1 MDRVTASGP
10 GSCAACALCVRIS
23 GARFAAVLAVILMLP
38 AGVIA
43 AENSSATQAMQLARD
58 LGFRV
63 REEPLGDLPGG
74 ACAVGGKR
82 QILLNAAHPSSQR
95 LDTLLEILAVDP
107 GVAGQPVSHLLESRL
122 RRHRS
127 DH

>member
-1 MDRVTASGP
+1 VAP
-10 GSCAACALCVRIS
+10 
-23 GARFAAVLAVILMLP
+23 AVDEV
-38 AGVIA
+38 
-43 AENSSATQAMQLARD
+43 AEPVSDTLGLLEEAMQLARD

-74 ACAVGGKR
+74 ACSVGGKR

-107 GVAGQPVSHLLESRL
+107 GVADQPVSHLLESRL
-122 RRHRS
+122 RRHSS
-127 DH
+127 DR

>member
-1 MDRVTASGP
+1 MAR
-10 GSCAACALCVRIS
+10 AAGGDAE
-23 GARFAAVLAVILMLP
+23 AVSETLGLL
-38 AGVIA
+38 
-43 AENSSATQAMQLARD
+43 EEAMQLARD

-95 LDTLLEILAVDP
+95 LDTLLEILAGDP
-107 GVAGQPVSHLLESRL
+107 GVADQPVSHLLESRL
-122 RRHRS
+122 RRHSS
-127 DH
+127 DR